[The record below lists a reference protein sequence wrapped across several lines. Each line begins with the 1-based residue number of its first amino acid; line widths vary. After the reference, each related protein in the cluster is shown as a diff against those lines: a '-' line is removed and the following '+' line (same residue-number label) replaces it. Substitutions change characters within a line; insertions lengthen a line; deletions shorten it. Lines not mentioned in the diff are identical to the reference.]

1 MVHRFSCDIKLFIF
15 DIGMYTHTHT
25 KNPIFY
31 QYLFQ
36 KISKQP
42 KKFEFTLENTSE

>member
-15 DIGMYTHTHT
+15 DIGIYTHTQ
-25 KNPIFY
+25 KNPIFD

-36 KISKQP
+36 KQP
-42 KKFEFTLENTSE
+42 